1 MNCPFYHIV
10 SRLYPINMAG
20 TIDGNLDHLTEGGL
34 AKFLHCLVIPP
45 ALSTK
50 LSLGERVLEEAQ
62 PMLKEWEW
70 FTHC

>member
-1 MNCPFYHIV
+1 
-10 SRLYPINMAG
+10 MAG

-50 LSLGERVLEEAQ
+50 LSLGERVLEGCPAHAEGVGVVYS
-62 PMLKEWEW
+62 LLRTE
-70 FTHC
+70 

>member
-1 MNCPFYHIV
+1 
-10 SRLYPINMAG
+10 MAG
-20 TIDGNLDHLTEGGL
+20 TIDGNLDHLAEGGL

-50 LSLGERVLEEAQ
+50 LSLGERVWKGAQ